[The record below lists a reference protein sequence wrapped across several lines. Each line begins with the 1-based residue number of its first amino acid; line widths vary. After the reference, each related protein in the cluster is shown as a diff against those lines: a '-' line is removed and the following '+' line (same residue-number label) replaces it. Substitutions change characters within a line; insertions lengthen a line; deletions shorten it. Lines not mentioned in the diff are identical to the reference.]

1 MSERDRWTIHM
12 PTIVV
17 MVLQAIGAVAIARFV
32 AVPGLAPASDRT
44 AVVATQARRAQDP
57 KTEFSTAY
65 SLTRDA
71 NTLAVRPLSTRVDV
85 TQEK

>member
-1 MSERDRWTIHM
+1 MSLRDRWTIHM

-32 AVPGLAPASDRT
+32 DVPPLAPGSDRT
-44 AVVATQARRAQDP
+44 PVVAKQARRAQDP

-71 NTLAVRPLSTRVDV
+71 DTLAVRPLSTRADLP
-85 TQEK
+85 QEK